1 MRPCITIF
9 ESKCADNIPA
19 DASDV
24 DPAHFD
30 PWLTGRCLVVSKKT
44 DEPAIGHAAKA
55 ASERR
60 VVDDID
66 GAILADVSVRNE
78 CAMTARVDARFGAQ
92 TTTRSDDRRAMNGD
106 DQSDGRAKAIF
117 RRWRWLG
124 NGALAIDL
132 ATFATQDRMRA

>member
-9 ESKCADNIPA
+9 QSKCADNIPA

-30 PWLTGRCLVVSKKT
+30 PWLTGRCLVVVKKI

-66 GAILADVSVRNE
+66 DAFLAYVSVRGE

-92 TTTRSDDRRAMNGD
+92 TTTMRGGGRAVDGD
-106 DQSDGRAKAIF
+106 DFSDGRAKAVSCRQPGNSGYAVGLVTF
-117 RRWRWLG
+117 VTLG
-124 NGALAIDL
+124 
-132 ATFATQDRMRA
+132 